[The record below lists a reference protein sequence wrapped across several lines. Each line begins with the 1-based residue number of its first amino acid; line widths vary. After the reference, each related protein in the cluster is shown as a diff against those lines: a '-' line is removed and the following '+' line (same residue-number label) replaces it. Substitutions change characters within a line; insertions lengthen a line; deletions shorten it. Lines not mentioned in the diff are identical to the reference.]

1 MHAKKGIDV
10 KRALPI
16 IIGLTL
22 LAGALL
28 ACGGSSDT
36 NTGTKANPS
45 NSATKQAPAQK
56 FKQGDVVKVG
66 DTWEVTIN
74 SFKTFT
80 SDNQFEQPKDGYM
93 FVDVN
98 VTIKN
103 ISAKED
109 TTNPYDFSLRGGADG
124 TKYDSAIVD
133 VTSASGKI
141 EPGDQQSGDLA
152 YEVKSSEKTFILSFE
167 PNAFSG
173 GQTQWELS
181 L

>member
-1 MHAKKGIDV
+1 M

-16 IIGLTL
+16 MIGLIII
-22 LAGALL
+22 AGALL

-36 NTGTKANPS
+36 NTGTKAGTAS
-45 NSATKQAPAQK
+45 TQAAVQTPTAQK

-66 DTWEVTIN
+66 DTWQVTIN

-98 VTIKN
+98 VSIKN
-103 ISAKED
+103 VSNKED
-109 TTNPYDFSLRGGADG
+109 TTNPYEFSLRGGTDG

-141 EPGDQQSGDLA
+141 EPGDQQTGDLA
-152 YEVKSSEKTFILSFE
+152 YEVKASEKTFILSFE
-167 PNAFSG
+167 PNMLSS